1 MSEKEQEDASKMNIE
16 ESNQK
21 EYNDRK
27 RKRSPS
33 PAEAQQA
40 SPVPQKGE
48 DEPDLDESAMILSW
62 CKFLEILYIFL
73 SHQFLFKCMYNI
85 VYVNVFAF
93 R

>member
-1 MSEKEQEDASKMNIE
+1 MDTE

-33 PAEAQQA
+33 PAEVQQA

-48 DEPDLDESAMILSW
+48 DEPDFDESAMILSW
-62 CKFLEILYIFL
+62 CKFLNAVYFLEANNSYLNVYIIL
-73 SHQFLFKCMYNI
+73 CM
-85 VYVNVFAF
+85 
-93 R
+93 